1 MATAVTPAHDGGFQ
15 FITTLP
21 NQTISV
27 EANPVAVAAHAA
39 SEFQRQGVD
48 VLPSGDRALSVLD
61 SDVDLVSNTLHTK
74 YHCGWSRGEEEQP
87 GRTIMIIR
95 PFTVFFW

>member
-27 EANPVAVAAHAA
+27 EASPVAVAAHA
-39 SEFQRQGVD
+39 SGEFQRQGVHNCS
-48 VLPSGDRALSVLD
+48 L
-61 SDVDLVSNTLHTK
+61 
-74 YHCGWSRGEEEQP
+74 EP
-87 GRTIMIIR
+87 G
-95 PFTVFFW
+95 